1 MLEIISQGWF
11 GSIVGLSGLVVGV
24 IGILLYRNTKIGP
37 IPTCQLRSL
46 RLLGKEEQELPPEVE
61 IRYKNKEVPRLTLT
75 SAYFWNAGK
84 TMMRGNQIVEDD
96 PLRYEFDPSDEI
108 LKAHVATSTKPA
120 NKVTVRAADNHK
132 HTLLVDFD
140 YLDPWDGAR
149 IDILHTSERRYPK
162 IEGSLRGI
170 PKGVSR
176 IDPLP
181 GPAFD
186 LVRRFLRNPRPLYAV
201 MLFLG
206 ITGLVVG
213 ALPTAWLEAIKGVL
227 SSAPAELTKSP
238 VSEIRFVAFFI
249 GATYTLLP
257 ALAYLGKRK
266 KYPSALDH
274 DESKKDEAEPDK
286 AEPKDAGDKQ

>member
-1 MLEIISQGWF
+1 MLEIINQGWF
-11 GSIVGLSGLVVGV
+11 GSIVGLLGVVVGV
-24 IGILLYRNTKIGP
+24 IGILLYRNMKIGP

-75 SAYFWNAGK
+75 SAYLWNAGK

-120 NKVTVRAADNHK
+120 NKVTVREADNQK

-140 YLDPWDGAR
+140 YLDPGDGAR
-149 IDILHTSERRYPK
+149 IDILHTSERRHPK

-176 IDPLP
+176 IDPSP
-181 GPAFD
+181 AFAFD
-186 LVRRFLRNPRPLYAV
+186 LVFRRFSRNPNPLYAA

-206 ITGLVVG
+206 ITGLAVG
-213 ALPTAWLEAIKGVL
+213 ALPTAWLEAIKGSL
-227 SSAPAELTKSP
+227 SSASAEPTKSP
-238 VSEIRFVAFFI
+238 VSEIRFLALFI
-249 GATYTLLP
+249 GGTYTLFP

-274 DESKKDEAEPDK
+274 DESKKDEAEP
-286 AEPKDAGDKQ
+286 KDPGDKQ

>member
-1 MLEIISQGWF
+1 MLEIFSQGWF
-11 GSIVGLSGLVVGV
+11 GSIVGLLGLVVGV
-24 IGILLYRNTKIGP
+24 IGIVLYRNTKIGP

-61 IRYKNKEVPRLTLT
+61 IRYKDKEVQRLTLT
-75 SAYFWNAGK
+75 SVYFWNDGR

-120 NKVTVRAADNHK
+120 NKVTARAADNDK

-140 YLDPWDGAR
+140 YLDPGDGVR
-149 IDILHTSERRYPK
+149 IDILHTSAHRYPK

-176 IDPLP
+176 IDPSP
-181 GPAFD
+181 ASAFD
-186 LVRRFLRNPRPLYAV
+186 LAFRRILRNPKPLYV
-201 MLFLG
+201 VTLFVG

-213 ALPTAWLEAIKGVL
+213 ALPTLWLEAISGVII
-227 SSAPAELTKSP
+227 SAPAEPVKSP
-238 VSEIRFVAFFI
+238 VSGIRFIALFV

-266 KYPSALDH
+266 KYPSALDRDDPKN
-274 DESKKDEAEPDK
+274 DE
-286 AEPKDAGDKQ
+286 AEPKDAGDKR